1 LAPVTSYSP
10 EKSLAFGV
18 GAKYLFKFKGSGEET
33 RTSNLPMSVQYTLNN
48 QFFIYSGFEMFT
60 NQEEWVIEGNF
71 LFQNYPRLYYG
82 IGNDTAVSN
91 EEEYNYYQLLF
102 EPIFLKQ
109 MFTRYLFIGGG
120 VRINHIYNTEVE
132 ENGLI
137 DLNMPTGFDG
147 STSVGLET
155 ALLYDNRNN
164 LLNATS
170 GWYFEGTYGI
180 YDDLVGSSHNFR
192 LLRYDLRHYFSINNK
207 SKDVLAVQTIGRFS
221 RGDIPFS
228 EYSFFG
234 GSDIMRGYRE
244 GRYVDRD
251 MIATQLEYRKS
262 FINSRLGAV
271 AFLGFGNVYNNISDL
286 KLNELKPNYGVGLRF
301 KIDKSENLNIRLD
314 WGFSDNKSNIYFG
327 IAEAF

>member
-1 LAPVTSYSP
+1 MAPVTSYSP